1 MLIYDAYVPR
11 VCFPLSLFFISYHA
25 LNTSSYTP
33 LHIRSYDLIRL
44 DDENVARGRAANKS

>member
-11 VCFPLSLFFISYHA
+11 GIFSSRFFISYHA

-33 LHIRSYDLIRL
+33 LHIRTYEL
-44 DDENVARGRAANKS
+44 DTTMKIFLLFVE